1 MTADEICFA
10 PATELAARIRRRD
23 LSPVEVV
30 EAFLAR
36 MQERN
41 ERINAYICPLVD
53 QARERARQAERE
65 VTSGAPLG
73 ALHGVPIAVKDLF
86 DFKSGVAN
94 TFGCK
99 PLADF
104 VPEVSATYVERLENA
119 GGIVLGKTNT
129 PEFGHKGITDN
140 RLFGPTSTPY
150 APGKNAG
157 GSSGGSAAAVADG
170 MAAIAQGSDG
180 GGSVRIPAAWCNVV
194 GFKASY
200 GRVAQATRPDAFLS
214 HTPFIHAGPLART
227 VDDAALMLDVISG
240 PSPGDPLS
248 MPDDGIDFPRASRRG
263 VSGLRVGYSPDFGA
277 FPLDPRVRA
286 VVDEAVRAFETAGAA
301 VEPAAIDLGN
311 PQGELSEVWL
321 REIGM
326 LYAGT
331 VQAMKDQ
338 GIDLLGAHRD
348 ELDAP
353 FAELVEHCGRLS
365 ILDYKRDELA
375 RTAVHDAVEG
385 ALADHDVIVTAT
397 LATPPVDNA
406 GDRTTLGAG
415 EVAGEK
421 VDPLIGWCL
430 TYPINFTGH
439 PAVSIP
445 AGFTNDGLPVG
456 MQIIGRRFADDTVLA
471 AAGAIERARPWAG
484 RYPPG
489 GAS

>member
-1 MTADEICFA
+1 MSANEICFA
-10 PATELAARIRRRD
+10 SATELAARIRRRD
-23 LSPVEVV
+23 LSPVEAV
-30 EAFLAR
+30 EAFL
-36 MQERN
+36 
-41 ERINAYICPLVD
+41 ERIHARNDRLNAYVCPLD
-53 QARERARQAERE
+53 EEARERARQAEQE
-65 VTSGAPLG
+65 VASGAPLG
-73 ALHGVPIAVKDLF
+73 ALHGVPIAIKDLF

-104 VPEVSATYVERLENA
+104 VPEVSATYVHRLEAA

-170 MAAIAQGSDG
+170 MAALAQGSDG
-180 GGSVRIPAAWCNVV
+180 GGSIRIPAAWCNLV

-200 GRVAQATRPDAFLS
+200 GRVAQAVRPDAFLS

-227 VDDAALMLDVISG
+227 VDDAALMLAVISG
-240 PSPGDPLS
+240 PDPGDPLS
-248 MPDDGIDFPRASRRG
+248 MPDEGVDFLGAPRRG

-301 VEPAAIDLGN
+301 VERAAIDLGS

-353 FAELVEHCGRLS
+353 FAELVERCGELG
-365 ILDYKRDELA
+365 ILDYKRDELV
-375 RTAVHDAVEG
+375 RTTVYDAIED
-385 ALADHDVIVTAT
+385 ALADHDVLVTAT

-406 GDRTTLGAG
+406 DDRTTVGAR

-430 TYPINFTGH
+430 TYPVNFTGH
-439 PAVSIP
+439 PAASIP
-445 AGFTNDGLPVG
+445 AGFTDDGLPVG
-456 MQIIGRRFADDTVLA
+456 LQVVGRPYADADVIA
-471 AAGAIERARPWAG
+471 VSRAIERAQPWG
-484 RYPPG
+484 DRYPPG
-489 GAS
+489 G